1 MQSKNINSEEC
12 TNWNDKNIII
22 YIHKYIDTFKF
33 IIYYLFET
41 KNDASLYSTH
51 NIKCIRIGVLLLKFG
66 AQINYKFNEDGS
78 PRRYPGNT
86 VISDVFPENKAYPV
100 IRYIIEQLKQRNLDT
115 LFILLPEDSY
125 HVTIIRGVNN
135 QVRNKEFWP
144 PALPLNASMYEA
156 DNFVKTSV
164 ESVEAPDAI
173 QMRFNQ
179 LLIDEADF
187 RICLEPANYTEDAK
201 LRDYRN
207 KVAQRLGLWLPGHDS
222 YIFHITVA
230 YTLFIPDDNKRRL
243 LDCYTEEM
251 NMVLK
256 QQDSFML
263 PRPRLAYYND
273 MLHFFDTPIERN
285 EGMR

>member
-1 MQSKNINSEEC
+1 
-12 TNWNDKNIII
+12 
-22 YIHKYIDTFKF
+22 
-33 IIYYLFET
+33 
-41 KNDASLYSTH
+41 
-51 NIKCIRIGVLLLKFG
+51 LKFG

-78 PRRYPGNT
+78 PRHYPGNT
-86 VISDVFPENKAYPV
+86 VISDVFPENKVYPI
-100 IRYIIEQLKQRNLDT
+100 IRYLSEQLKQRKLDT

-125 HVTIIRGVNN
+125 HVTIIRGVND

-144 PALPLNASMYEA
+144 PDLPLNASMHEA
-156 DNFVKTSV
+156 DNFVKASV
-164 ESVEAPDAI
+164 ESVEAPDAFK
-173 QMRFNQ
+173 MRFKH
-179 LLIDEADF
+179 LLIDDADF
-187 RICLEPANYTEDAK
+187 RICLEPANYIEDTK

-222 YIFHITVA
+222 YIFHITMA
-230 YTLFIPDDNKRRL
+230 YTLFIPDENRRRL
-243 LDCYTEEM
+243 LESYAEEM